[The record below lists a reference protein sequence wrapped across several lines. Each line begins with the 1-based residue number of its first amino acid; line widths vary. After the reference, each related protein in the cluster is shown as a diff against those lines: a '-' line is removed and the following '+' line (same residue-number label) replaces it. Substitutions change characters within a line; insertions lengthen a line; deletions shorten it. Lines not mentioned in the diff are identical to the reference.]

1 MGCASSVKTAEAVSP
16 PLTVGDAQTQPLVQG
31 ALATADRLF
40 PAEHNRSPKGE
51 LDLARDDLK
60 ADEETGEVYR
70 QSWSQ
75 LTHGIAGPSSN
86 DLNNSVTME
95 EYNNINKKAMGE
107 EQCALKEIDSVSVV
121 QEQSVSKVT
130 MVILENGSNLT
141 WPETTRAPDS
151 EQHNMLLCEG
161 DLLMRHEDSSFSR
174 VTNCSSLPS
183 DLCPPVVIDNGSG
196 LIKAGLSGNQSPAF
210 VFPSV
215 VGKPKNTS
223 MNVFGSSGR
232 DTYVG
237 DEAQRKRSILHLIYP
252 IQHGLITH
260 WTEMEA
266 LWKHT
271 FENELRIDVQEHPIV
286 MTEPTN
292 NPQRNREKTVEIL
305 FEAFQ
310 VPSLLLGIQA
320 VLALY
325 STGKVTGTVIDSGS
339 SVTHVVPVL
348 EGGALN
354 NLTKRVYL
362 GGEDLTEYMMRSLA
376 ENNSWSFTSKAGLDI
391 IRNIKEKFCYVALDF
406 EAELQNFKNNPDGIK
421 EEYVLPDGQN
431 MIITNQK
438 FSCAEV
444 MFKPFLIGKDIQ
456 NLPALAHS
464 VIERCNEEI
473 CNEMYTN
480 IVLAG
485 GNTMFRNM
493 GERIQQEMTDL
504 VKSEKKVKVLA
515 PSNRNYL
522 SWKGASILAG
532 LSTFHQM
539 CITQQ
544 DFEEYG
550 VTALYRKL
558 V

>member
-16 PLTVGDAQTQPLVQG
+16 PLTVGDAPTQPLVQG

-40 PAEHNRSPKGE
+40 LAEENRSPNGE
-51 LDLARDDLK
+51 LDLARDDVQ
-60 ADEETGEVYR
+60 ADEETGELYC

-75 LTHGIAGPSSN
+75 LTHGTAGPSSN
-86 DLNNSVTME
+86 DLSNSVTME
-95 EYNNINKKAMGE
+95 ECNNISEKAMGE

-130 MVILENGSNLT
+130 MVVLEDGSNLT
-141 WPETTRAPDS
+141 WPEATRTPDF
-151 EQHNMLLCEG
+151 EQHNTLLCEG
-161 DLLMRHEDSSFSR
+161 DLLMRHE
-174 VTNCSSLPS
+174 
-183 DLCPPVVIDNGSG
+183 
-196 LIKAGLSGNQSPAF
+196 
-210 VFPSV
+210 
-215 VGKPKNTS
+215 
-223 MNVFGSSGR
+223 
-232 DTYVG
+232 
-237 DEAQRKRSILHLIYP
+237 
-252 IQHGLITH
+252 
-260 WTEMEA
+260 EMEA

-292 NPQRNREKTVEIL
+292 NPQRNREKTSEIL

-339 SVTHVVPVL
+339 SVTQVVPIL

-354 NLTKRVYL
+354 NITKRVYL

-376 ENNSWSFTSKAGLDI
+376 ENNSWSFTSKAGLDT

-438 FSCAEV
+438 FSCPEV

-464 VIERCNEEI
+464 VIEHCNEEI

-493 GERIQQEMTDL
+493 GQRIQQEMTDL

-515 PSNRNYL
+515 PPNGNYL

-539 CITQQ
+539 CITRQ